1 MIKAKKLFISFGAAL
16 GILLTGATSS
26 FAYTVK
32 GGDTL
37 NGIAKANN
45 TSLETLIA
53 ANPQISNPNRI
64 YVGDNINLSNTQ
76 QTANTTQSES
86 PTSSTAAKIS
96 LTASEQDL
104 LSRIIRAEAD
114 GEPYAGQV
122 AVGTVVLNRVLSDSF
137 PNNVHDVVYQSGQ
150 FSPVS
155 NGAINQAADADAI
168 RAAAEAVSFVNSGQS
183 KGALFFYNPKTAVNS
198 SWLAQRPTVTTIGNH
213 VFKK

>member
-16 GILLTGATSS
+16 SILFVGATSS

-32 GGDTL
+32 QGDTL
-37 NGIAKANN
+37 NGIAKANG
-45 TSLETLIA
+45 TTLSSLIA
-53 ANPQISNPNRI
+53 LNPQISNPNRI
-64 YVGDNINLSNTQ
+64 FIGDNVNLSNTQ
-76 QTANTTQSES
+76 ETANTTQSES
-86 PTSSTAAKIS
+86 PISSTSSKIT
-96 LTASEQDL
+96 LTSSEQDL
-104 LSRIIRAEAD
+104 LARIIRAEAD

-150 FSPVS
+150 FSPVA
-155 NGAINQAADADAI
+155 NGAINKAADADAI

-198 SWLAQRPTVTTIGNH
+198 SWLAQRETVITIGNH